1 MWTERHQ
8 RARRAPVRRGRR
20 VSPRPPQLELAA
32 FCEDDVLEEP
42 LEEEPLLEEPFEEEP
57 AADFSPEPVEDSF
70 DFFCDPF
77 EDREFCPDR
86 ESVR

>member
-1 MWTERHQ
+1 VD
-8 RARRAPVRRGRR
+8 RAA
-20 VSPRPPQLELAA
+20 SRPSQLELAA
-32 FCEDDVLEEP
+32 FCEDDVLEDP
-42 LEEEPLLEEPFEEEP
+42 LEEDPLLEEPFEEAP
-57 AADFSPEPVEDSF
+57 AADLSPVEDSP

>member
-1 MWTERHQ
+1 MD
-8 RARRAPVRRGRR
+8 RAA
-20 VSPRPPQLELAA
+20 SRPSQLELAA
-32 FCEDDVLEEP
+32 FCEDDVLEDP
-42 LEEEPLLEEPFEEEP
+42 LEEDPLLEEPFEEAP
-57 AADFSPEPVEDSF
+57 AADLSPVEDSP